1 MASHRRPK
9 QPSRARVT
17 LFGATA
23 AATVALTSQSAHAE
37 PDQSID
43 DVREQVE
50 WDHGHIDGAT
60 HIPLGQLGARIG
72 DVPQGSLLVVCKV
85 GGRSAQAA
93 AYLAQQGYDAVN
105 LEGGMVDWA
114 DAGRPM
120 VAETGGSPQVV

>member
-1 MASHRRPK
+1 MNTPTWPVPNVAVQDLPD
-9 QPSRARVT
+9 PIPDT
-17 LFGATA
+17 LA
-23 AATVALTSQSAHAE
+23 VL
-37 PDQSID
+37 

-60 HIPLGQLGARIG
+60 HIPLGELGARIG

-114 DAGRPM
+114 DAERPM
-120 VAETGGSPQVV
+120 VSGTGRPPQIV